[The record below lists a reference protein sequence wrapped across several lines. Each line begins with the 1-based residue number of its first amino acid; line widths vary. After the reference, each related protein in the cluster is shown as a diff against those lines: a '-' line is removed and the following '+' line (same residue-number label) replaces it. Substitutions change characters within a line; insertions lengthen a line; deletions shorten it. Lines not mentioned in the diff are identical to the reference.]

1 MEYQNLNNEQL
12 VNELVAE
19 AVSYIKESLNNG
31 ETDVLESYFRDGFNG
46 FKNRSRA
53 DLLDECRRVF
63 G

>member
-12 VNELVAE
+12 VDELVAE

-31 ETDVLESYFRDGFNG
+31 ESEVLESYFRDGFEG
-46 FKNRSRA
+46 FKNRSRPE
-53 DLLDECRRVF
+53 LLEECRRVF